1 MKKISKVMSVIL
13 ALVLT
18 LSVFTLNVS
27 AAVAVPEIKLM
38 PNRAA
43 AQIGDVVTI
52 AVTVPANS
60 RLCSLSLDLI
70 YDEADFEFVDAVENG
85 VFDVE
90 ALNPTFSNHSIR
102 YAGTTSGYI
111 SDEVSTVF
119 AARFK
124 ILDNCRD
131 IYAVINE
138 AYVIDGNGK
147 QVNVTMD
154 ANILSNPVVIHQSG
168 DENVILEPTCYETG
182 FKTYNCPCGAFVE
195 ENTPAKGHTY
205 SAGVCVDC
213 GAIAPEEVVKVY
225 IQEPS
230 ATTIRSEDGIVL
242 HAIVQGNMNGKT
254 IEWTAS
260 DNKCFDTDVSGN
272 DITIISKKK
281 GTTVFTVTIY
291 DIDGTAVSSASIEME
306 SKAGFFERIGGFFRK
321 LFRTNVIYAY

>member
-1 MKKISKVMSVIL
+1 MKKICKVMSVIL

-18 LSVFTLNVS
+18 LSIFTLNVS

-43 AQIGDVVTI
+43 AQIGDIVTI

-70 YDEADFEFVDAVENG
+70 YDEADFELVDAVENG

-102 YAGTTSGYI
+102 YAGTISGYV
-111 SDEVSTVF
+111 SDEASTVF

-124 ILDNCRD
+124 VLDNCRD

-138 AYVIDGNGK
+138 AYVIDENGK

-154 ANILSNPVVIHQSG
+154 ANILSNPVIIHQSG
-168 DENVILEPTCYETG
+168 DENVILEPTCDEAG

-205 SAGVCVDC
+205 SEGVCVDC
-213 GAIAPEEVVKVY
+213 GAIAPEEVVTVY

-242 HAIVQGNMNGKT
+242 HAVVQGNMKGKT
-254 IEWTAS
+254 VEWTAS
-260 DNKCFDTDVSGN
+260 DDKCFDTDVSGN
-272 DITIISKKK
+272 EITIISKKK

-291 DIDGTAVSSASIEME
+291 DIDGRAVSSASIEME
-306 SKAGFFERIGGFFRK
+306 SKAGFFDRIGGFFRK
-321 LFRTNVIYAY
+321 LFGTNVIYSY

>member
-1 MKKISKVMSVIL
+1 MKKLSKVMSVVL

-18 LSVFTLNVS
+18 LSIFTLNVS
-27 AAVAVPEIKLM
+27 AAVVVPEIKLM

-43 AQIGDVVTI
+43 AQIGDIVTI

-70 YDEADFEFVDAVENG
+70 YDEADFELVDAVENG

-102 YAGTTSGYI
+102 YAGTISGYI
-111 SDEVSTVF
+111 SDEASTVF

-124 ILDNCRD
+124 VLDNCRD

-154 ANILSNPVVIHQSG
+154 ANILSNPVIIHQSG
-168 DENVILEPTCYETG
+168 DENVILEPTCDETG

-205 SAGVCVDC
+205 SEGVCIDC
-213 GAIAPEEVVKVY
+213 GAIAPEEVVTVY

-242 HAIVQGNMNGKT
+242 HAVVRGNMKGKT
-254 IEWTAS
+254 VEWTAS
-260 DNKCFDTDVSGN
+260 DDKCFDTDVSGN

-291 DIDGTAVSSASIEME
+291 DIDGRAVSSASIEME
-306 SKAGFFERIGGFFRK
+306 SKAGFFDRIGGFFRK
-321 LFRTNVIYAY
+321 LVGTNVIYSY

>member
-1 MKKISKVMSVIL
+1 MKKINKVMSVIL

-18 LSVFTLNVS
+18 LSIFALNVS
-27 AAVAVPEIKLM
+27 AAIVVPEIKLM

-43 AQIGDVVTI
+43 AQIGDIVTI
-52 AVTVPANS
+52 SVTVPANS
-60 RLCSLSLDLI
+60 RLCSLSLDLV
-70 YDEADFEFVDAVENG
+70 YDETDFEFIDAVGNG
-85 VFDVE
+85 VFDIE

-102 YAGTTSGYI
+102 YAGITSDYI
-111 SDEVSTVF
+111 SDKAATLF
-119 AARFK
+119 TARFK

-138 AYVIDGNGK
+138 AYVVDKNGK
-147 QVNVTMD
+147 HVNVTMD

-168 DENVILEPTCYETG
+168 DENVISEPTCYETG

-213 GAIAPEEVVKVY
+213 GTIAPEEVVTVY
-225 IQEPS
+225 IHEPS
-230 ATTIRSEDGIVL
+230 STTIRSEDGIVL

-254 IEWTAS
+254 VEWTAS
-260 DNKCFDTDVSGN
+260 NDECFDTDTSGN

-281 GTTVFTVTIY
+281 GTTVFTATIY
-291 DIDGTAVSSASIEME
+291 GADGRPVSSASIEME
-306 SKAGFFERIGGFFRK
+306 SKAGFFDRIGGFFRK
-321 LFRTNVIYAY
+321 LFGTNVIYAY

>member
-1 MKKISKVMSVIL
+1 MKKLSKVMSVIL
-13 ALVLT
+13 SLVLT
-18 LSVFTLNVS
+18 LSIFTLNVS

-43 AQIGDVVTI
+43 AQIGDIVTI

-70 YDEADFEFVDAVENG
+70 YDEADFELVDAVENG

-102 YAGTTSGYI
+102 YAGTISGYV
-111 SDEVSTVF
+111 SDEASTVF

-124 ILDNCRD
+124 VLDNCRD

-138 AYVIDGNGK
+138 AYVIDENGK
-147 QVNVTMD
+147 QVNVTTD
-154 ANILSNPVVIHQSG
+154 ANILSNPVIIHQSG

-205 SAGVCVDC
+205 SEGVCVDC
-213 GAIAPEEVVKVY
+213 GAIAPEEVVTVY

-230 ATTIRSEDGIVL
+230 STTIRSEDGIVL
-242 HAIVQGNMNGKT
+242 HAIVRGNMKGKT
-254 IEWTAS
+254 VEWTAS
-260 DNKCFDTDVSGN
+260 DDKCFDTDVSGN

-291 DIDGTAVSSASIEME
+291 DIDGRAVSSASIEME
-306 SKAGFFERIGGFFRK
+306 SKAGFFDRIGGFFRK
-321 LFRTNVIYAY
+321 LFGTNVIYSY

>member
-1 MKKISKVMSVIL
+1 MKKLSKVMSVVL

-18 LSVFTLNVS
+18 LSIFTLNVS
-27 AAVAVPEIKLM
+27 AAVVVPEIKLM

-43 AQIGDVVTI
+43 AQIGDIVTI

-70 YDEADFEFVDAVENG
+70 YDEADFELVDAVENG

-102 YAGTTSGYI
+102 YAGTISGYV
-111 SDEVSTVF
+111 SDEASTVF

-124 ILDNCRD
+124 VLDNCRD

-138 AYVIDGNGK
+138 AYVIDENGK

-154 ANILSNPVVIHQSG
+154 ANILSNPVIIHQSG
-168 DENVILEPTCYETG
+168 DENVILEPTCDETG

-205 SAGVCVDC
+205 SEGVCVDC
-213 GAIAPEEVVKVY
+213 GAIAPEEVVTVY

-242 HAIVQGNMNGKT
+242 HAVVQGNMKGKT
-254 IEWTAS
+254 VEWTAS
-260 DNKCFDTDVSGN
+260 DDKCFDTDVSGN
-272 DITIISKKK
+272 EITIISKKK

-291 DIDGTAVSSASIEME
+291 DIDGRAVSSASIEME
-306 SKAGFFERIGGFFRK
+306 SKAGFFDRIGGFFRK
-321 LFRTNVIYAY
+321 LFGTNVIYSY